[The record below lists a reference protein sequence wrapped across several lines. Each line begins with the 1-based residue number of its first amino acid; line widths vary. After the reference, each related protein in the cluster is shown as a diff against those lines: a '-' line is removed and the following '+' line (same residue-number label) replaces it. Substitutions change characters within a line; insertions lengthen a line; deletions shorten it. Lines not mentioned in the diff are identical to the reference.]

1 MRAQSLLTFAT
12 ALVAASIGASAA
24 QAQELTRAVQRV
36 ELHGDAPAA
45 CVANGGRAANPVNAS
60 FQSTGP
66 NSGTVLLPLFVDTAT
81 ATTRGSSIEV
91 AVPVICNTSHTIT
104 VRSANGGLLREG
116 AAAARTGSGGFS
128 EFQAY
133 DVGLQWQQQV
143 MRLGGA
149 TSSATLVYAQ
159 PAKGDLIV
167 NITVPRGTAPLVAGT
182 YSDSVVVE
190 IRPAN

>member
-1 MRAQSLLTFAT
+1 MRRVLSFSAYLIAALGT
-12 ALVAASIGASAA
+12 AGAA
-24 QAQELTRAVQRV
+24 QAQELARAAARV

-45 CVANGGRAANPVNAS
+45 CVASAGRAANPVNAS

-66 NSGTVLLPLFVDTAT
+66 TSGTVMLPLFVDTTTAT
-81 ATTRGSSIEV
+81 ARGSSIEV
-91 AVPVICNTSHTIT
+91 AVPVICNASHTIT

-116 AAAARTGSGGFS
+116 AGPARAGTSGGFS

-133 DVGLQWQQQV
+133 GVDLQWQQRKL
-143 MRLGGA
+143 RLGGA
-149 TSSATLVYAQ
+149 RSSADLFYAQ

-167 NITVPRGTAPLVAGT
+167 SITVPRGTTPLVAGT
-182 YSDSVVVE
+182 YSDTVVVE